1 MDKRGILFEK
11 QSGFRSGFS
20 TDSCVIQLSDFMKHE
35 ISNGNY
41 AGMVLIDLQKAFD
54 TVDHRIML
62 DKLRAI
68 GVTSIDWFQSYLSNR
83 IQCVEVNGVRS
94 EFLPITCGVPQ
105 GSILGPQLFLLYIND
120 LSISVDCQLSL
131 YADDSALFF
140 AHSDPSVIANRL
152 STELSSCWKW
162 LINNKLSLHAGKTE
176 CVLFGS
182 KSSLRRVG
190 EFQVVCEGRA
200 VQRVD
205 HVKYLGVLL
214 DASLSG
220 ANHVTHVLKTCVG
233 RLAFLYR
240 NSNLLDFDSRKTLCT
255 SLIQPHIDYCC
266 SSWYEGLT
274 ASLKQKLDVIQR
286 KLVRFINGFESRHHV
301 GPSELLSLSWLS
313 IRKRV
318 DYFKLIHLFKIKHGN
333 GPQYL
338 RSSIV
343 SVSEAHSY
351 GTRGSRANFH
361 MSKSLSRCPSSFA
374 FSCVKRW
381 NALPSRIKTID
392 SLPAFKRELKKFLL
406 SSND

>member
-41 AGMVLIDLQKAFD
+41 VGMVLIDLQKAFD

-200 VQRVD
+200 VQRVFL
-205 HVKYLGVLL
+205 VKYLGVIL
-214 DASLSG
+214 DASLSSS
-220 ANHVTHVLKTCVG
+220 NHVNNVLKTCIG
-233 RLAFLYR
+233 RLSFLYR
-240 NSNLLDFDSRKTLCT
+240 NRNFLDFHCRKTLCT
-255 SLIQPHIDYCC
+255 ALIQPYLDYSC

-274 ASLKQKLDVIQR
+274 VSLKQKLDVFQR
-286 KLVRFINGFESRHHV
+286 KMVRFIYGYDSRRHV
-301 GPSELLSLSWLS
+301 GASTLLSLSWLS
-313 IRKRV
+313 NRDRV
-318 DYFKLIHLFKIKHGN
+318 RYFKLIHLFKIKHGR
-333 GPQYL
+333 GPRYL
-338 RSSIV
+338 RSNIV
-343 SVSEAHSY
+343 SISDTHSY
-351 GTRGSRANFH
+351 GTRGSCSNFH
-361 MSKSLSRCPSSFA
+361 VSKALSNCPLAFA
-374 FSCVKRW
+374 FSCVRDW
-381 NALPSRIKTID
+381 NSLPNGIKTID
-392 SLPAFKRELKKFLL
+392 SRRR
-406 SSND
+406 